1 MVQQYYHVTK
11 PREIVVVTEKDETSE
26 EGEIIVV
33 VYDVVVKIDVEV

>member
-1 MVQQYYHVTK
+1 M
-11 PREIVVVTEKDETSE
+11 VTEKDETSE